1 MTKEIRDRRKEFNFD
16 ENDIERLPQKLNQ
29 IEILVNRLVRS
40 TEMNVVIVTNDQI
53 NWNRVIYIENN
64 HASMTSLRSSSVDI
78 HPNAKWKQ
86 TGVTVAGGNEEGNGI
101 NQLNCSWVS
110 F

>member
-40 TEMNVVIVTNDQI
+40 TETNVVIVTNDQI

-64 HASMTSLRSSSVDI
+64 HASM
-78 HPNAKWKQ
+78 
-86 TGVTVAGGNEEGNGI
+86 
-101 NQLNCSWVS
+101 
-110 F
+110 